1 MSSLTACIGDTA
13 SLQIRNTP
21 VNQLPAIMIIRKQR
35 SSCEVSDIIHG
46 SIATDE
52 LYIHLM
58 MNSDTYNDQL
68 KIEIREE
75 NERTARELV
84 KTEQDAAY
92 RESLEADRAKEEA
105 KQQKQHMVATE
116 RRRLE
121 SERAESEAKRESI
134 RKEVSC
140 VILMS
145 IFLCFL
151 IH

>member
-1 MSSLTACIGDTA
+1 
-13 SLQIRNTP
+13 
-21 VNQLPAIMIIRKQR
+21 MIIRKQR

-58 MNSDTYNDQL
+58 MNSDTYNEQL
-68 KIEIREE
+68 KVEIREE

-105 KQQKQHMVATE
+105 KQQKEHMVATE

-134 RKEVSC
+134 RREVSC
-140 VILMS
+140 DL
-145 IFLCFL
+145 LKKYCF
-151 IH
+151 IY